1 MTYFVVDGNALHLT
15 DGEESSPAIDSQ
27 IKYGGILAMSKR
39 LEGKVA
45 VITGGNSGIGLA
57 TAKEFANHG
66 AIVALLIRTQ
76 EKIDAAIKE
85 IGDNAK
91 GYLGD
96 VTDSKALKSLYE
108 NVATDFG
115 GVDIVFSSAGKYEDT
130 RLADTDED
138 LFMQLVDVNY
148 KGTFFTVKYA
158 VPHLRKGASVILVSS
173 CLDEMGM
180 EGGSVYN
187 STKAAVR
194 SLGRSF
200 TPELA
205 RIDARINVL
214 SPGPIET
221 PIHTSRGLSKEE
233 SDGVWKM
240 FAERLPAG
248 RVGQVEEMAKTALFL
263 ASDDSSFMY
272 GSEIQAD
279 GGMNQVRW

>member
-1 MTYFVVDGNALHLT
+1 
-15 DGEESSPAIDSQ
+15 
-27 IKYGGILAMSKR
+27 MSKR

-57 TAKEFANHG
+57 TAKEFAKQG

-76 EKIDAAIKE
+76 EQIDAAVKE

-96 VTDSKALKSLYE
+96 VTDSKALKSFYE

-115 GVDIVFSSAGKYEDT
+115 GVDIVFSSAGKFEET

-138 LFMQLVDVNY
+138 LFAQLVDVNY

-221 PIHTSRGLSKEE
+221 PIHTSRGLSQEE
-233 SDGVWKM
+233 SDGVWSM

-248 RVGQVEEMAKTALFL
+248 RVGQPEEMAKTALFL
-263 ASDDSSFMY
+263 ASDESSFLY

>member
-1 MTYFVVDGNALHLT
+1 
-15 DGEESSPAIDSQ
+15 
-27 IKYGGILAMSKR
+27 MSKR

-57 TAKEFANHG
+57 TAKEFAKQG

-76 EKIDAAIKE
+76 EKIDTAVKE
-85 IGDNAK
+85 IGENAK

-115 GVDIVFSSAGKYEDT
+115 GVDIVFASAGKFEET
-130 RLADTDED
+130 HLADTDED

-158 VPHLRKGASVILVSS
+158 VPHLRMGASVILVSS

-221 PIHTSRGLSKEE
+221 PIHTSRGLSQEE
-233 SDGVWKM
+233 SDGVWNM